1 MAATTSVSPAAR
13 GGAVRARRRPKR
25 RSWGGAGT
33 GRVREFARLLDRPLT
48 SYYLLFGSSVLL
60 IVLGLVMVLSSSMV
74 DSYTET
80 GSAFSLFLKQAVAAL
95 IGIPL
100 MLLASPL
107 PVRTLRLLGGPLLL
121 VSVLLLVLT
130 VFQGVE
136 YYGATRWLEIGGVT
150 VQASEPAKLA
160 FALWGANVLARREE
174 LRELTEWRHLM
185 MPLLPGCGILV
196 LLVLMGSDLGTSFV
210 LMAIFVAL
218 LWIIGAPGR
227 LFLGVVGLVGL
238 LVAIMI
244 AVEPYRLKRLTA
256 FLNPESDPLN
266 SGYQLL
272 HGLYAL
278 GTGGL
283 FGVGIGASREKWGH
297 LPHPESDFIFAI
309 IGEEFGLL
317 GTLLVVG
324 LFGVLGYSGL
334 RVAARAADPFVRL
347 AAVAVTTWICVQ
359 AMVNIGTVIG
369 VLPITGI
376 PLPFVSA
383 GGSALIP
390 TMLGMGILL
399 ALARNEPD
407 ARAALAA
414 RGPTYAQRAL
424 SWLGLGNGA
433 GLGSAGANRAS
444 KTRPTQVQARRNRRR

>member
-1 MAATTSVSPAAR
+1 MAVTTSIPSATRTRGNRVRRPSGG
-13 GGAVRARRRPKR
+13 GGAVLDR
-25 RSWGGAGT
+25 T
-33 GRVREFARLLDRPLT
+33 REFTRLLDRPLT
-48 SYYLLFGSSVLL
+48 SYYLIFGSSSLL
-60 IVLGLVMVLSSSMV
+60 IAFGLVMVLSSSMV

-80 GSAFSLFLKQAVAAL
+80 GSAFSLFQKQVFAAAM
-95 IGIPL
+95 GVPL
-100 MLLASPL
+100 MLVASRT
-107 PVRTLRLLGGPLLL
+107 PVRMFRLLGSALML
-121 VSVLLLVLT
+121 VSVALLVLT

-160 FALWGANVLARREE
+160 FALWGASVLARRDE
-174 LRELTEWRHLM
+174 LRELTEWRHLL
-185 MPLLPGCGILV
+185 MPLLPGCGVLV
-196 LLVLMGSDLGTSFV
+196 LLVLLGSDLGTSFV
-210 LMAIFVAL
+210 LMAIFVVL
-218 LWIIGAPGR
+218 LWIVGAPGK
-227 LFLGVVGLVGL
+227 LFLGVLGLVGA

-244 AVEPYRLKRLTA
+244 AVEPYRMKRLTS
-256 FLNPESDPLN
+256 FLNPEADPLN

-309 IGEEFGLL
+309 IGEEFGLI

-334 RVAARAADPFVRL
+334 RVAARVRDPFVRL
-347 AAVAVTTWICVQ
+347 SAVSVTTWIVVQ
-359 AMVNIGTVIG
+359 ALVNIGTVIG

-376 PLPFVSA
+376 PLPLVSA
-383 GGSALIP
+383 GGSALVP
-390 TMLGMGILL
+390 TMLGLGILL
-399 ALARNEPD
+399 ALARSEP
-407 ARAALAA
+407 AAHKALAA
-414 RGPTYAQRAL
+414 RGPTHTQRAL
-424 SWLGLGNGA
+424 SWLSPGIGA
-433 GLGSAGANRAS
+433 GGRSAPVNRAT

>member
-1 MAATTSVSPAAR
+1 MAATTPVSSATGGR
-13 GGAVRARRRPKR
+13 GAGARRRTRNAKTD
-25 RSWGGAGT
+25 GAVLS
-33 GRVREFARLLDRPLT
+33 RVKEFTRLLDRPLT
-48 SYYLLFGSSVLL
+48 SYYLLVGSSVLL

-100 MLLASPL
+100 MLLASRL
-107 PVRTLRLLGGPLLL
+107 PPRTLRLLGGPLLL
-121 VSVLLLVLT
+121 VSIVLLVIT
-130 VFQGVE
+130 TFRGVE
-136 YYGATRWLEIGGVT
+136 YYGATRWLNIGGIT

-160 FALWGANVLARREE
+160 FALWGANLLARKEE
-174 LRELTEWRHLM
+174 LRELTEWRHLLV
-185 MPLLPGCGILV
+185 PLLPVCGILV

-210 LMAIFVAL
+210 LMAVLVAL

-227 LFLGVVGLVGL
+227 LFFGVVGLVGL

-256 FLNPESDPLN
+256 FLNPEADPFN

-283 FGVGIGASREKWGH
+283 LGVGIGASREKWGH

-309 IGEEFGLL
+309 IGEETGLI
-317 GTLLVVG
+317 GAMTVIG
-324 LFGVLGYSGL
+324 LFIALAVAGWA
-334 RVAARAADPFVRL
+334 VAARAPDLFGKML
-347 AAVAVTTWICVQ
+347 ATGITGWISFQ
-359 AMVNIGTVIG
+359 ALINIGGVLG

-376 PLPFVSA
+376 ALPFVSF
-383 GGSALIP
+383 GSTALI
-390 TMLGMGILL
+390 TSMGALGVLVNISQQGGK
-399 ALARNEPD
+399 A
-407 ARAALAA
+407 
-414 RGPTYAQRAL
+414 
-424 SWLGLGNGA
+424 
-433 GLGSAGANRAS
+433 
-444 KTRPTQVQARRNRRR
+444 